1 VHYGKKHLFRCKL
14 CNFEITAQLL
24 VTLSS
29 NLFYMRVLYFICFV
43 GIVVLGSSCSYKQ
56 NQILFEKRASVVDTV
71 SPKAAIVSYRIQP
84 QDILQIRNLQNLKYI
99 VDEVPTSS
107 ASGSGNN
114 ATAGQGQT
122 FQVEEDGTVALP
134 AIGHVQVMGLTRT
147 QATKL
152 IEDLYRKNLLK
163 DPIIELK
170 VVNLKVTLLGEVRS
184 PGNFP
189 IVKDNTT
196 LVELIGQAGGLT
208 PAANEKKIKI
218 IRGKNNTQNVTE
230 IDLSDIN
237 SLSDPRAY
245 LQNGDII
252 YVAQNKR
259 AIRTE
264 NLQNFNTW
272 AQPALLLLNTAL
284 IIFTLSRQ

>member
-1 VHYGKKHLFRCKL
+1 
-14 CNFEITAQLL
+14 
-24 VTLSS
+24 
-29 NLFYMRVLYFICFV
+29 MRFLYFICFV
-43 GIVVLGSSCSYKQ
+43 GLVVLGSSCSYKQ
-56 NQILFEKRASVVDTV
+56 NQILFENRASVVDTL
-71 SPKAAIVSYRIQP
+71 SQKAAIVSYRIQP

-99 VDEVPTSS
+99 VDEAPS
-107 ASGSGNN
+107 ASGANT
-114 ATAGQGQT
+114 TASQGQT

-134 AIGHVQVMGLTRT
+134 AIGHVPVSGLTRT

-152 IEDLYRKNLLK
+152 IEDLYRKTLLK

-170 VVNLKVTLLGEVRS
+170 VINLKVTLLGEVKA
-184 PGNFP
+184 PGNFQ

-208 PAANEKKIKI
+208 SAANEKNIKI
-218 IRGKNNTQNVTE
+218 IRGKNNTQNVTI
-230 IDLSDIN
+230 IDLSNIS
-237 SLSDPRAY
+237 SLSDPRTY

-272 AQPALLLLNTAL
+272 VQPALLLLNTAL

>member
-1 VHYGKKHLFRCKL
+1 
-14 CNFEITAQLL
+14 
-24 VTLSS
+24 
-29 NLFYMRVLYFICFV
+29 MRILYFICFV
-43 GIVVLGSSCSYKQ
+43 CIVVLGSSCSYKQ
-56 NQILFEKRASVVDTV
+56 NQILFEKRASVADTL
-71 SPKAAIVSYRIQP
+71 SQKAAIVSYRIQP
-84 QDILQIRNLQNLKYI
+84 QDILQIRNLQNLRYI
-99 VDEVPTSS
+99 VDEVPTIT
-107 ASGSGNN
+107 SGGGNN
-114 ATAGQGQT
+114 NAATAGQGQT

-134 AIGHVQVMGLTRT
+134 AIGHVQVADLTRT
-147 QATKL
+147 EATKL
-152 IEDLYRKNLLK
+152 IEGLYRKNLLK

-208 PAANEKKIKI
+208 PAANEKNIKI
-218 IRGKNNTQNVTE
+218 IRNKNNTQNVTV
-230 IDLSDIN
+230 IDLSNIN
-237 SLSDPRAY
+237 SLSDPRTY

-252 YVAQNKR
+252 YIAQNKR

-272 AQPALLLLNTAL
+272 VQPALLLLNTAL

>member
-1 VHYGKKHLFRCKL
+1 
-14 CNFEITAQLL
+14 
-24 VTLSS
+24 
-29 NLFYMRVLYFICFV
+29 MRVLYFICFV

-56 NQILFEKRASVVDTV
+56 NQILFQKSAAVADTLAQKTV
-71 SPKAAIVSYRIQP
+71 IVSYRIQP
-84 QDILQIRNLQNLKYI
+84 QDILQVRNLQNLKYI
-99 VDEVPTSS
+99 VDDVPG
-107 ASGSGNN
+107 APIGSGA
-114 ATAGQGQT
+114 ATSQGQT
-122 FQVEEDGTVALP
+122 YQVEEDGTVALP
-134 AIGHVQVMGLTRT
+134 AIGHIQVAGLTRT

-170 VVNLKVTLLGEVRS
+170 VVNLKVTLLGEVKV

-208 PAANEKKIKI
+208 PAANEKNIKI
-218 IRGKNNTQNVTE
+218 IRGKNKTQNVTE
-230 IDLSDIN
+230 IDLSNIN
-237 SLSDPRAY
+237 SLSDPRTY

-264 NLQNFNTW
+264 NLQSFNTW
-272 AQPALLLLNTAL
+272 VQPALLFLNTAL

>member
-1 VHYGKKHLFRCKL
+1 
-14 CNFEITAQLL
+14 
-24 VTLSS
+24 
-29 NLFYMRVLYFICFV
+29 MRVLYFICFV

-56 NQILFEKRASVVDTV
+56 NQILFEKRASVADTL
-71 SPKAAIVSYRIQP
+71 SQKAAIVSYRIQP
-84 QDILQIRNLQNLKYI
+84 QDILQVRNLQNLRYI
-99 VDEVPTSS
+99 VDEIPTMPI
-107 ASGSGNN
+107 SGAGNN
-114 ATAGQGQT
+114 NNNTAAQGQT

-134 AIGHVQVMGLTRT
+134 AIGHVQVAGLTRT
-147 QATKL
+147 EATKL
-152 IEDLYRKNLLK
+152 IEGLYRKNLLK

-170 VVNLKVTLLGEVRS
+170 VVNLKVTLLGEVKA
-184 PGNFP
+184 PGNFQ

-208 PAANEKKIKI
+208 PAANEKAIKI
-218 IRGKNNTQNVTE
+218 IRNKNNSQNVTV

-237 SLSDPRAY
+237 SLSDPRTY

-272 AQPALLLLNTAL
+272 VQPALLLLNTAL

>member
-1 VHYGKKHLFRCKL
+1 
-14 CNFEITAQLL
+14 
-24 VTLSS
+24 
-29 NLFYMRVLYFICFV
+29 MRILYFICFI

-56 NQILFEKRASVVDTV
+56 NQILFQK
-71 SPKAAIVSYRIQP
+71 KAAVTDTLTQKTAVISYHIQP
-84 QDILQIRNLQNLKYI
+84 QDILQIRNLQNIKYI
-99 VDEVPTSS
+99 VDEAPTTSIGAGGSTAS
-107 ASGSGNN
+107 A
-114 ATAGQGQT
+114 GQT
-122 FQVEEDGTVALP
+122 FQVDEDGTVALP
-134 AIGHVQVMGLTRT
+134 ALGHVPVAGLTRT

-152 IEDLYRKNLLK
+152 IEDLYRKILLK

-170 VVNLKVTLLGEVRS
+170 VTNLKVTLLGEVRA

-189 IVKDNTT
+189 IVKDNIT

-208 PAANEKKIKI
+208 PAANEKNIKI

-237 SLSDPRAY
+237 SLSDPRTN

-259 AIRTE
+259 AIRSE
-264 NLQNFNTW
+264 NLQSFNTW
-272 AQPALLLLNTAL
+272 IQPALLFLNTAL

>member
-1 VHYGKKHLFRCKL
+1 
-14 CNFEITAQLL
+14 
-24 VTLSS
+24 
-29 NLFYMRVLYFICFV
+29 MRVLYFICFV

-71 SPKAAIVSYRIQP
+71 SQKAAIVSYHIQP

-107 ASGSGNN
+107 SSGNN

-152 IEDLYRKNLLK
+152 IEDLYRKTLLK

-196 LVELIGQAGGLT
+196 LIELIGQAGGLT
-208 PAANEKKIKI
+208 PGANEKNIKI

-230 IDLSDIN
+230 IDLSNIN
-237 SLSDPRAY
+237 SLSDPRAN

-272 AQPALLLLNTAL
+272 VQPALLLLNTAL

>member
-1 VHYGKKHLFRCKL
+1 
-14 CNFEITAQLL
+14 
-24 VTLSS
+24 
-29 NLFYMRVLYFICFV
+29 MRVLYFICFV

-56 NQILFEKRASVVDTV
+56 NQILFEKRASAADTL
-71 SPKAAIVSYRIQP
+71 SQKPAIVSYRIQP

-99 VDEVPTSS
+99 VDEVPTTST
-107 ASGSGNN
+107 AGGNN
-114 ATAGQGQT
+114 TTASQGQT

-134 AIGHVQVMGLTRT
+134 AIGHVPIAGLTRT
-147 QATKL
+147 EATKQ
-152 IEDLYRKNLLK
+152 IEDLYRKALLK

-170 VVNLKVTLLGEVRS
+170 VINLKVTLLGEVKT

-196 LVELIGQAGGLT
+196 LVELLGQAGGLT
-208 PAANEKKIKI
+208 PAANEKNIKI
-218 IRGKNNTQNVTE
+218 IRGKNNTQNVTV
-230 IDLSDIN
+230 IDLSNIN

-259 AIRTE
+259 AIRTD

-272 AQPALLLLNTAL
+272 VQPALLLLNTAL